1 MEISLIIPVY
11 NSSEILPKLIDQILD
26 RLNTKEQKYE
36 IILVDDSSKDDSW
49 KTILYLSSKNKNIKG
64 IQLDKNY
71 GQHNALM
78 AGLNNCLGNY
88 VILMDDDL
96 QHNPKYI
103 YEIYNVI
110 KNNNDV
116 CYVNYLNRQHKN
128 WKKFVSWSNNII
140 SSIIMNKPFNIY
152 TSSFKGI
159 KKKIVI
165 EIIKSKKN
173 EVFLDWLIINAT
185 KKIKMIDV
193 EHQKRL
199 SGKTNYGLKKL
210 LLLWTS
216 MILNVPLNPKRF
228 SFFLLII
235 LKIFIGIFLY
245 SFIKKRKIVS
255 QFNILNKTF

>member
-1 MEISLIIPVY
+1 MINQISDHLA
-11 NSSEILPKLIDQILD
+11 
-26 RLNTKEQKYE
+26 TKEQDYE
-36 IILVDDSSKDDSW
+36 IILVDDSSNDDSW

-71 GQHNALM
+71 GQHNAIM
-78 AGLNNCLGNY
+78 AGLNNCLGDY

-103 YEIYNVI
+103 YQIYNVI
-110 KNNNDV
+110 KKDNDV
-116 CYVNYLNRQHKN
+116 CYVNYLNRQHQN
-128 WKKFVSWSNNII
+128 WKKFVSWSNNIV

-159 KKKIVI
+159 KKEIVI
-165 EIIKSKKN
+165 QIIKSKKK
-173 EVFLDWLIINAT
+173 EVFLDWLIINST

-193 EHQKRL
+193 EHQKRF

-210 LLLWTS
+210 LLLWTG
-216 MILNVPLNPKRF
+216 MILNVPLNPKKF
-228 SFFLLII
+228 SFILLII

-245 SFIKKRKIVS
+245 SFIKKKEVNN
-255 QFNILNKTF
+255 QFNILNKTFS